1 VALRRLG
8 PSARSLRRSPRHRR
22 GARSPGGRLRREARG
37 EEPGGDAAPQ
47 GSAVGGHRGVARP
60 ARRTGRDQRG
70 AGDDGVRP
78 ESAGDD
84 MNSVNGQ
91 QSTVNGTCLRQL
103 LLVPWA
109 GLVLFGAPRL
119 RAQASP
125 PCPQHARDC
134 PAPPV
139 VKVGPAPTLVPPP
152 SDAIVLFDGKDLS
165 KWKGPDGGPAR

>member
-1 VALRRLG
+1 
-8 PSARSLRRSPRHRR
+8 
-22 GARSPGGRLRREARG
+22 
-37 EEPGGDAAPQ
+37 
-47 GSAVGGHRGVARP
+47 GVARP

-84 MNSVNGQ
+84 MNRVNGQ
-91 QSTVNGTCLRQL
+91 RSTVNGKCARRL

-109 GLVLFGAPRL
+109 GFVLLGAGRL
-119 RAQASP
+119 RGQTSP

-152 SDAIVLFDGKDLS
+152 SDAIVLFDGTLHS
-165 KWKGPDGGPAR
+165 KW